1 VWLKRPN
8 FTAKINLVKK
18 EHFKGLDSLRFFA
31 ALAVFFTHVEL
42 IKKFTGFGTHWID
55 PEERITKFTVF
66 QSVMSKEIDPI
77 SPLIAYSS
85 ALGVVFFFVLS
96 GFLITYLL
104 LKEKESNN
112 SIAIG
117 KFYLRRALR
126 IWPLYYLIFI
136 LGFFVLPYFDFFA
149 VPGQD
154 IFFQQN
160 FWGNLLLYA
169 FFMPNLAFAIYTTAV
184 PNIGQS
190 WSIGVEEQFYLLW
203 PLLIRKSKNVL
214 KSILWI
220 AGIIIA
226 LKGLILLSAPFVKI
240 EVLVVLKKF
249 LAMSKLE
256 CMALG
261 GLGAYVLFNKKDQ
274 ILRIVYKPLT
284 QITSVIM
291 IPILIY
297 FIPNALEDIL
307 HLLFSISFLV
317 IILNVAGNENSILRF
332 ENRVLQ
338 YLGRIS
344 YGFYMFHVMCIVF
357 TIHTLD
363 KYIGLNNDITTPQHI
378 LLYGISFLLTVAVS
392 SLSYHIFEM
401 AFIRLK
407 DKYAQPKL
415 TTETAHEDV

>member
-1 VWLKRPN
+1 M
-8 FTAKINLVKK
+8 VKK
-18 EHFKGLDSLRFFA
+18 EYFKGLDSLRFFA

-42 IKKFTGFGTHWID
+42 IKKFTGFGSHWID

-66 QSVMSKEIDPI
+66 QSVMSKEIDPL

-104 LKEKESNN
+104 LKEKESNKTVQ
-112 SIAIG
+112 IG
-117 KFYLRRALR
+117 KFYLRRAFR

-136 LGFFVLPYFDFFA
+136 LGFFVLPNLELFA

-154 IFFQQN
+154 VFFNQN

-169 FFMPNLAFAIYTTAV
+169 FFMPNLAFSIYTTAV

-203 PLLIRKSKNVL
+203 PLLLRKSKNVL

-220 AGIIIA
+220 AGSIIA
-226 LKGLILLSAPFVKI
+226 LKGIILLSFPFIKLDA
-240 EVLVVLKKF
+240 LVVIKKF

-261 GLGAYVLFNKKDQ
+261 GLGAYILFNRKEEL
-274 ILRIVYKPLT
+274 LRIIFKPIS
-284 QITSVIM
+284 QIMAVIV

-297 FIPNALEDIL
+297 FIPTAFEDVL
-307 HLLFSISFLV
+307 HLLFSVSFLV
-317 IILNVAGNENSILRF
+317 IILNVAGNEKVLLRF

-344 YGFYMFHVMCIVF
+344 YGLYMFHVMCTVF
-357 TIHTLD
+357 TIHILD
-363 KYIGLNNDITTPQHI
+363 KYIGLDNDITTTQHI

-392 SLSYHIFEM
+392 SLSYHIFEK

-407 DKYAQPKL
+407 DKYAQPKP
-415 TTETAHEDV
+415 TTEIAKEDV

>member
-1 VWLKRPN
+1 MKSLN
-8 FTAKINLVKK
+8 FTAKIFVVKK
-18 EHFKGLDSLRFFA
+18 EYFKGLDSLRFFA

-42 IKKFTGFGTHWID
+42 IKKFTGFGSHWID

-66 QSVMSKEIDPI
+66 QSVMAKEIDAL

-96 GFLITYLL
+96 GFLITFLL
-104 LKEKESNN
+104 LREKEQNN
-112 SIAIG
+112 SIDIR

-136 LGFFVLPYFDFFA
+136 LGFFVLPYLDFFA

-154 IFFQQN
+154 KFFQQN
-160 FWGNLLLYA
+160 FWGNLMLYA
-169 FFMPNLAFAIYTTAV
+169 FFMPNLAFSIFTTAV

-220 AGIIIA
+220 TGTIIA
-226 LKGLILLSAPFVKI
+226 FKGLLLLSFPFVKFEYLI
-240 EVLVVLKKF
+240 VLKKF

-261 GLGAYVLFNKKDQ
+261 GLGAYMLFNKKEE
-274 ILRIVYKPLT
+274 LLSFVYKPLS
-284 QITSVIM
+284 QIIALIS
-291 IPILIY
+291 IPLLIY
-297 FIPNALEDIL
+297 FIPTPFEDIL
-307 HLLFSISFLV
+307 HLLFSMSFLV
-317 IILNVAGNENSILRF
+317 IILNVAGNEKSFLRF
-332 ENRVLQ
+332 ENRTLQ

-357 TIHTLD
+357 TIHALD
-363 KYIGLNNDITTPQHI
+363 KYMGLDNDITTPQHI
-378 LLYGISFLLTVAVS
+378 LLYGISFLLTVALS
-392 SLSYHIFEM
+392 SLSYHIFEK

-407 DKYAQPKL
+407 DKYAQPKP
-415 TTETAHEDV
+415 TTEIAQEDV

>member
-1 VWLKRPN
+1 LKRLN
-8 FTAKINLVKK
+8 FTAKIFVVKK
-18 EHFKGLDSLRFFA
+18 EYFKGLDSLRFFA

-42 IKKFTGFGTHWID
+42 IKKFTDYGTHWID
-55 PEERITKFTVF
+55 PEESITKFTVF
-66 QSVMSKEIDPI
+66 QSVMSKEIGPLSPI
-77 SPLIAYSS
+77 IAYSS
-85 ALGVVFFFVLS
+85 SLGVVFFFVLS

-104 LKEKESNN
+104 FKERQSNN

-117 KFYLRRALR
+117 KFYLRRAFR

-136 LGFFVLPYFDFFA
+136 LGFFVLPHLDFFA

-154 IFFQQN
+154 NFFQQN
-160 FWGNLLLYA
+160 FWGNLMLYA
-169 FFMPNLAFAIYTTAV
+169 FFMPNLAFSIYTTAV

-203 PLLIRKSKNVL
+203 PLLIRKSKNIL
-214 KSILWI
+214 KSIFWI
-220 AGIIIA
+220 AGTIIA
-226 LKGLILLSAPFVKI
+226 LKGIILLSSSFVNS
-240 EVLVVLKKF
+240 EVLVVIKKF

-261 GLGAYVLFNKKDQ
+261 GFGAYVLFNKKEE
-274 ILRIVYKPLT
+274 ILRIVYKPIS
-284 QITSVIM
+284 QITSVVI

-297 FIPNALEDIL
+297 FTPTAIEDIL
-307 HLLFSISFLV
+307 HLLFSLSFLV
-317 IILNVAGNENSILRF
+317 IILNVASNDKALLRF
-332 ENRVLQ
+332 ENPVLQ

-357 TIHTLD
+357 TIHILD
-363 KYIGLNNDITTPQHI
+363 KYIGLDNDISTPQHL

-392 SLSYHIFEM
+392 SLSYHIFEK

-407 DKYAQPKL
+407 DKYAQPK
-415 TTETAHEDV
+415 TEIAQEDV

>member
-1 VWLKRPN
+1 MKRLN
-8 FTAKINLVKK
+8 FTPKISAVKK
-18 EHFKGLDSLRFFA
+18 EYFKGLDSLRFFA

-55 PEERITKFTVF
+55 PEEKITKFTVF
-66 QSVMSKEIDPI
+66 QSVISKEIDPL

-104 LKEKESNN
+104 LKEKQSNN
-112 SIAIG
+112 NIALG
-117 KFYLRRALR
+117 KFYLRRAFR

-136 LGFFVLPYFDFFA
+136 LGFFILPNFDFFA

-154 IFFQQN
+154 IFFRQN
-160 FWGNLLLYA
+160 FWGNLILYA

-203 PLLIRKSKNVL
+203 PLLIRKSKNIL

-220 AGIIIA
+220 AGTIIA
-226 LKGLILLSAPFVKI
+226 LKGIILLISPFVKLDA
-240 EVLVVLKKF
+240 LVVLKKF

-261 GLGAYVLFNKKDQ
+261 GLGAYVLFNKKET
-274 ILRIVYKPLT
+274 ILRIVYKPIS
-284 QITSVIM
+284 QIISVLI

-297 FIPNALEDIL
+297 FTPTAFEDIL

-317 IILNVAGNENSILRF
+317 VILNVASNEKSLLRF
-332 ENRVLQ
+332 ENRFLQ

-344 YGFYMFHVMCIVF
+344 YGFYMFHVMCIVL
-357 TIHTLD
+357 TLHFLE
-363 KYIGLNNDITTPQHI
+363 KFIGLDNDITTPQHL

-392 SLSYHIFEM
+392 SLSYHIFEK

-407 DKYAQPKL
+407 DKYAQPTPKN
-415 TTETAHEDV
+415 EIAQEDV

>member
-1 VWLKRPN
+1 M
-8 FTAKINLVKK
+8 KK
-18 EHFKGLDSLRFFA
+18 EYFKGLDSLRFFA

-42 IKKFTGFGTHWID
+42 IKKFTGFGSHWID

-66 QSVMSKEIDPI
+66 QSVMSKEIDPL
-77 SPLIAYSS
+77 SPLISYSS

-96 GFLITYLL
+96 GFLITFLL
-104 LKEKESNN
+104 LKEKEQNN
-112 SIAIG
+112 SIAIK

-136 LGFFVLPYFDFFA
+136 LGFFVLPYLDFFA

-154 IFFQQN
+154 NFFQQN
-160 FWGNLLLYA
+160 FWGNLTLYA
-169 FFMPNLAFAIYTTAV
+169 FFMPNLAFSIYTTAV

-203 PLLIRKSKNVL
+203 PLLIRKSKNAL

-220 AGIIIA
+220 ISIIIA
-226 LKGLILLSAPFVKI
+226 LKGLILLSAPFVKLDA
-240 EVLVVLKKF
+240 LVVLKKF

-261 GLGAYVLFNKKDQ
+261 GLGAYVLFNNKEK
-274 ILRIVYKPLT
+274 ILRIVYRPIS
-284 QITSVIM
+284 QITSVVIL
-291 IPILIY
+291 PILIY
-297 FIPNALEDIL
+297 FTPTAFEDIL

-317 IILNVAGNENSILRF
+317 IILNVASNEKSLLRF
-332 ENRVLQ
+332 ENSTLQ

-357 TIHTLD
+357 TIHFLD
-363 KYIGLNNDITTPQHI
+363 KYIGLYNDISTLQHM

-392 SLSYHIFEM
+392 SLSYHIFEK

-407 DKYAQPKL
+407 DKYAQPQPR
-415 TTETAHEDV
+415 TEIAQEDV

>member
-1 VWLKRPN
+1 M
-8 FTAKINLVKK
+8 KK
-18 EHFKGLDSLRFFA
+18 EYFKGLDSLRFFA

-66 QSVMSKEIDPI
+66 QSVMSKEIDPL

-96 GFLITYLL
+96 GFLITFLL
-104 LKEKESNN
+104 LKEKEQNN
-112 SIAIG
+112 SIAIK

-136 LGFFVLPYFDFFA
+136 LGFFVLPYLDFFA

-169 FFMPNLAFAIYTTAV
+169 FFMPNLAFSIYTTAV

-220 AGIIIA
+220 TSIIIA
-226 LKGLILLSAPFVKI
+226 LKGLILLSAPFVKLDA
-240 EVLVVLKKF
+240 LVVLKKF

-261 GLGAYVLFNKKDQ
+261 GLGAYVLFSNKEK
-274 ILRIVYKPLT
+274 ILRIVYRPIS
-284 QITSVIM
+284 QITSVVIL
-291 IPILIY
+291 PILIY
-297 FIPNALEDIL
+297 FTPTAFEDIL

-317 IILNVAGNENSILRF
+317 IILNVASNEKSILKF
-332 ENRVLQ
+332 ENRIFQ

-357 TIHTLD
+357 TIHFLD
-363 KYIGLNNDITTPQHI
+363 KYIGLDNDISKPQHI
-378 LLYGISFLLTVAVS
+378 LLYGLSFLLTVAVS
-392 SLSYHIFEM
+392 SLSYHIFEK

-407 DKYAQPKL
+407 DKYAQPKP
-415 TTETAHEDV
+415 TTEIAQEDV

>member
-1 VWLKRPN
+1 MKSLK
-8 FTAKINLVKK
+8 FTAKNFSVKK
-18 EHFKGLDSLRFFA
+18 EYFKGLDGLRFFA

-42 IKKFTGFGTHWID
+42 IKKFTGFGSHWID

-66 QSVMSKEIDPI
+66 QSVISKEIDPL

-104 LKEKESNN
+104 LKEKESNKT
-112 SIAIG
+112 IQIG
-117 KFYLRRALR
+117 KFYLRRAFR

-136 LGFFVLPYFDFFA
+136 LGFFVLPNLELFA

-154 IFFQQN
+154 VFFNQN
-160 FWGNLLLYA
+160 FWGNLMLYA
-169 FFMPNLAFAIYTTAV
+169 FFMPNLAFSIYTTAV

-220 AGIIIA
+220 AGSIIA
-226 LKGLILLSAPFVKI
+226 LKGILLLSFPFIKL
-240 EVLVVLKKF
+240 EALVVIKKF

-261 GLGAYVLFNKKDQ
+261 GLGAYVLFNKKEEV
-274 ILRIVYKPLT
+274 LRIIFKPVS
-284 QITSVIM
+284 QIMAVVV

-297 FIPNALEDIL
+297 FIPTAFEDVL
-307 HLLFSISFLV
+307 HLLFSVSFLV
-317 IILNVAGNENSILRF
+317 IILNVAGNEKVLLRF
-332 ENRVLQ
+332 ENPILQ

-357 TIHTLD
+357 TIHILD
-363 KYIGLNNDITTPQHI
+363 KYIGLDNDITTPQHI

-392 SLSYHIFEM
+392 SLSYHIFEK

-407 DKYAQPKL
+407 DKYAQPKP
-415 TTETAHEDV
+415 TTEIAQEDV

>member
-1 VWLKRPN
+1 M
-8 FTAKINLVKK
+8 KK

-66 QSVMSKEIDPI
+66 QSVISKEIDPI

-104 LKEKESNN
+104 LKEKQSNN
-112 SIAIG
+112 SIALG
-117 KFYLRRALR
+117 KFYIRRALR

-136 LGFFVLPYFDFFA
+136 LGFFVLPYVDFFA

-154 IFFQQN
+154 NFFQQN

-169 FFMPNLAFAIYTTAV
+169 CFMPNLAFAIYTTAV

-220 AGIIIA
+220 AGTIIT

-240 EVLVVLKKF
+240 ESLIVLKKF

-261 GLGAYVLFNKKDQ
+261 GLGAYFLFHKKEQ
-274 ILRIVYKPLT
+274 LLHIIYKPLS
-284 QITSVIM
+284 QILSVIM

-297 FIPNALEDIL
+297 FIPTALEDIL

-317 IILNVAGNENSILRF
+317 IILNVAGNEKSLLKF

-415 TTETAHEDV
+415 TTETAQEDV

>member
-1 VWLKRPN
+1 M
-8 FTAKINLVKK
+8 KK
-18 EHFKGLDSLRFFA
+18 EYFKGLDSLRFFA

-66 QSVMSKEIDPI
+66 QSVMSKEIDPL

-96 GFLITYLL
+96 GFLITFLL
-104 LKEKESNN
+104 LKEKEQNN
-112 SIAIG
+112 SIAIK

-136 LGFFVLPYFDFFA
+136 IGFFILPYLDFFA

-169 FFMPNLAFAIYTTAV
+169 FFMPNLAFSIYTTAV

-220 AGIIIA
+220 TSIIIA
-226 LKGLILLSAPFVKI
+226 LKGLILLSAPFVKLDA
-240 EVLVVLKKF
+240 LVVLKKF

-261 GLGAYVLFNKKDQ
+261 GLGAYVLFSNKEK
-274 ILRIVYKPLT
+274 ILRIVYRPIS
-284 QITSVIM
+284 QITSVVIL
-291 IPILIY
+291 PILIY
-297 FIPNALEDIL
+297 FTPTAFEDIL

-317 IILNVAGNENSILRF
+317 IILNVASNEKSLLRF
-332 ENRVLQ
+332 ENSTLQ

-357 TIHTLD
+357 TIHFLD
-363 KYIGLNNDITTPQHI
+363 KYIGLDNDISTLQHM

-392 SLSYHIFEM
+392 SLSYHIFEK

-407 DKYAQPKL
+407 DKYAQPQPR
-415 TTETAHEDV
+415 TEIAQEDV

>member
-1 VWLKRPN
+1 M
-8 FTAKINLVKK
+8 KK
-18 EHFKGLDSLRFFA
+18 EYFNGLDSLRFFA

-66 QSVMSKEIDPI
+66 QSVMSKEIDPL

-96 GFLITYLL
+96 GFLITFLL
-104 LKEKESNN
+104 LKEKEQNN
-112 SIAIG
+112 SIAIK

-136 LGFFVLPYFDFFA
+136 LGFFILPYLDFFA

-169 FFMPNLAFAIYTTAV
+169 FFMPNLAFSIYTTAV

-220 AGIIIA
+220 TSIIIA
-226 LKGLILLSAPFVKI
+226 LKGLILLSAPFVKLDA
-240 EVLVVLKKF
+240 LVVLKKF

-261 GLGAYVLFNKKDQ
+261 GLGAYVLFSNKEK
-274 ILRIVYKPLT
+274 ILRIVYRPIS
-284 QITSVIM
+284 QITSVVIL
-291 IPILIY
+291 PILIY
-297 FIPNALEDIL
+297 FTPTAFEDIL
-307 HLLFSISFLV
+307 HLFFSISFLV
-317 IILNVAGNENSILRF
+317 IILNVASNEKSILKF
-332 ENRVLQ
+332 ENRIFQ

-357 TIHTLD
+357 TIHFLD
-363 KYIGLNNDITTPQHI
+363 KYIGLDNDISKPQHL

-392 SLSYHIFEM
+392 SLSYHIFEK

-407 DKYAQPKL
+407 DKYAQPKPR
-415 TTETAHEDV
+415 TEIAQEDV

>member
-1 VWLKRPN
+1 MWLKSPN

-261 GLGAYVLFNKKDQ
+261 GLGAYLLFNKKDQ

>member
-1 VWLKRPN
+1 M
-8 FTAKINLVKK
+8 KK
-18 EHFKGLDSLRFFA
+18 EYFKGLDSLRFFA

-55 PEERITKFTVF
+55 PEERITKFTLF
-66 QSVMSKEIDPI
+66 QSVMSKEIDPL

-96 GFLITYLL
+96 GFLITFLL
-104 LKEKESNN
+104 LKEKEQNN
-112 SIAIG
+112 SIAIK

-136 LGFFVLPYFDFFA
+136 LGFFVLPYLDFFA

-154 IFFQQN
+154 NFFQQN
-160 FWGNLLLYA
+160 FWGNLTLYA

-203 PLLIRKSKNVL
+203 PLLIRKSKNIL

-220 AGIIIA
+220 TGTIIA
-226 LKGLILLSAPFVKI
+226 LKGIILLSSPFVKLDALI
-240 EVLVVLKKF
+240 VLKKF

-261 GLGAYVLFNKKDQ
+261 GLGAYVLFNNKEK
-274 ILRIVYKPLT
+274 ILRIVYRPIS
-284 QITSVIM
+284 QITSVVIL
-291 IPILIY
+291 PILIY
-297 FIPNALEDIL
+297 FTPTAFEDIL

-317 IILNVAGNENSILRF
+317 IILNVASNEKSILKF
-332 ENRVLQ
+332 ENRIFQ

-357 TIHTLD
+357 TIHFLD
-363 KYIGLNNDITTPQHI
+363 KYIGLDNDISKPQHI
-378 LLYGISFLLTVAVS
+378 LLYGISFLLTVALS
-392 SLSYHIFEM
+392 SLSYHIFEK

-407 DKYAQPKL
+407 DKYAQPKP
-415 TTETAHEDV
+415 TTEIAQEDV

>member
-1 VWLKRPN
+1 M
-8 FTAKINLVKK
+8 KK
-18 EHFKGLDSLRFFA
+18 EYFKGLDSLRFFA

-66 QSVMSKEIDPI
+66 QSVMSKEIDPL

-96 GFLITYLL
+96 GFLITFLL
-104 LKEKESNN
+104 LKEKEQNN
-112 SIAIG
+112 SIAIK

-136 LGFFVLPYFDFFA
+136 LGFFVLPYLDFFA

-154 IFFQQN
+154 NFFQQN

-169 FFMPNLAFAIYTTAV
+169 FFMPNLAFSIYTTAV

-220 AGIIIA
+220 TSIIIA
-226 LKGLILLSAPFVKI
+226 LKGLILLSAPFVKLDA
-240 EVLVVLKKF
+240 LVVLKKF

-261 GLGAYVLFNKKDQ
+261 GLGAYVLFSNKEK
-274 ILRIVYKPLT
+274 ILRIVYRPIS
-284 QITSVIM
+284 QITSVVIL
-291 IPILIY
+291 PILIY
-297 FIPNALEDIL
+297 FTPTAFEDIL

-317 IILNVAGNENSILRF
+317 IILNVASNEKSLLRF
-332 ENRVLQ
+332 ENSTLQ

-344 YGFYMFHVMCIVF
+344 YGFYMFHVICIVF
-357 TIHTLD
+357 TIHFLD
-363 KYIGLNNDITTPQHI
+363 KYIGLDNDISTLQHM

-392 SLSYHIFEM
+392 SLSYHIFEK

-407 DKYAQPKL
+407 DKYAQPQPR
-415 TTETAHEDV
+415 TEIAQEDV

>member
-1 VWLKRPN
+1 M
-8 FTAKINLVKK
+8 KK
-18 EHFKGLDSLRFFA
+18 EYFKGLDSLRFFA

-42 IKKFTGFGTHWID
+42 IKKFTGFGSHWID

-66 QSVMSKEIDPI
+66 QSVMSKEIDPL

-96 GFLITYLL
+96 GFLITFLL
-104 LKEKESNN
+104 LKEKEQNN
-112 SIAIG
+112 SIAIK

-154 IFFQQN
+154 NFFQQN

-169 FFMPNLAFAIYTTAV
+169 CFMPNLAFAIYTTAV

-190 WSIGVEEQFYLLW
+190 WSVGVEEQFYLLW

-220 AGIIIA
+220 AGTIIT

-240 EVLVVLKKF
+240 ESLIVLKKF

-261 GLGAYVLFNKKDQ
+261 GLGAYFLFHKKEQ
-274 ILRIVYKPLT
+274 LLHIIYKPLS
-284 QITSVIM
+284 QILSVIM

-297 FIPNALEDIL
+297 FIPTALEDIL

-317 IILNVAGNENSILRF
+317 IILNVAGNEKSLLKF

-415 TTETAHEDV
+415 TTETAQEDV

>member
-1 VWLKRPN
+1 M
-8 FTAKINLVKK
+8 KK

-104 LKEKESNN
+104 FKEKEANG
-112 SIAIG
+112 SISIG
-117 KFYLRRALR
+117 KFYLRRAFR
-126 IWPLYYLIFI
+126 IWPLYYLIFL
-136 LGFFVLPYFDFFA
+136 LGFFVLPNLDFFS

-154 IFFQQN
+154 KFFQQN
-160 FWGNLLLYA
+160 FWGNLILYA
-169 FFMPNLAFAIYTTAV
+169 LFMPNLAFSIYTTAV

-203 PLLIRKSKNVL
+203 PLLIRKSKNLL

-220 AGIIIA
+220 AGTVIS
-226 LKGLILLSAPFVKI
+226 LKGILLLATPFIKF
-240 EVLVVLKKF
+240 EGLVVLKKF

-261 GLGAYVLFNKKDQ
+261 GLGAYVLFNKKEK
-274 ILRIVYKPLT
+274 ILRIVYKPIS
-284 QITSVIM
+284 QITALLI

-297 FIPNALEDIL
+297 FTPTAFEDIL

-317 IILNVAGNENSILRF
+317 IILNVASNQKSLLRF
-332 ENRVLQ
+332 ENPILQ

-357 TIHTLD
+357 TIHFLD
-363 KYIGLNNDITTPQHI
+363 RYIGLDNDINTPQHL
-378 LLYGISFLLTVAVS
+378 LLYGMSFLLTVAVS
-392 SLSYHIFEM
+392 SLSYHVFEK

-407 DKYAQPKL
+407 DKYAQPKP
-415 TTETAHEDV
+415 TTEIAP

>member
-1 VWLKRPN
+1 M
-8 FTAKINLVKK
+8 KK

-66 QSVMSKEIDPI
+66 QSVISKEIDPI

-104 LKEKESNN
+104 LKEKQSNN
-112 SIAIG
+112 SIALG
-117 KFYLRRALR
+117 KFYIRRALR

-136 LGFFVLPYFDFFA
+136 LGFFVLPYVDFFA

-154 IFFQQN
+154 NFFQQN

-169 FFMPNLAFAIYTTAV
+169 CFMPNLAFAIYTTAV

-220 AGIIIA
+220 AGTIIT

-240 EVLVVLKKF
+240 ESLIVLKKF

-261 GLGAYVLFNKKDQ
+261 GLGAYFLFHKKEQ
-274 ILRIVYKPLT
+274 LLHIIYKPLS
-284 QITSVIM
+284 QILSVIM

-297 FIPNALEDIL
+297 FIPTALEDIL

-317 IILNVAGNENSILRF
+317 IILNVAGNEKSLLKF

-378 LLYGISFLLTVAVS
+378 LLYGISFLLSVAVS

-415 TTETAHEDV
+415 TTETAQEDV

>member
-1 VWLKRPN
+1 
-8 FTAKINLVKK
+8 VKK
-18 EHFKGLDSLRFFA
+18 EYFKGLDSLRFFA

-42 IKKFTGFGTHWID
+42 IKKFTGFGSHWID

-66 QSVMSKEIDPI
+66 QSVMSKEIDPL

-96 GFLITYLL
+96 GFLITFLL
-104 LKEKESNN
+104 LKEKQENN

-126 IWPLYYLIFI
+126 IWPLYYLIFL
-136 LGFFVLPYFDFFA
+136 LGFFVLPYLEIFSVPEQDVFFH
-149 VPGQD
+149 
-154 IFFQQN
+154 QN
-160 FWGNLLLYA
+160 FWGNLILYA
-169 FFMPNLAFAIYTTAV
+169 FFMPNLAFSIYTTAV

-214 KSILWI
+214 RSILWI

-226 LKGLILLSAPFVKI
+226 LKGVLLFSFPFI
-240 EVLVVLKKF
+240 QLEAIVVIKKF

-261 GLGAYVLFNKKDQ
+261 GFGAYVFFNKKEA
-274 ILRIVYKPLT
+274 ILQVIFKPLA
-284 QITSVIM
+284 QVLAVVM

-297 FIPNALEDIL
+297 FMPTALEDVL
-307 HLLFSISFLV
+307 HLLFSISFLI
-317 IILNVAGNENSILRF
+317 IILNAAGNEKSFFRF
-332 ENRVLQ
+332 ENRILQ

-363 KYIGLNNDITTPQHI
+363 NYIGLNNDITTPQHI

-392 SLSYHIFEM
+392 SLSYHIFEK

-407 DKYAQPKL
+407 DKYAQPKP
-415 TTETAHEDV
+415 TTEITEKDV

>member
-1 VWLKRPN
+1 LKSAN

-55 PEERITKFTVF
+55 PEERITKFTIF
-66 QSVMSKEIDPI
+66 QSVMSREIGPL

-203 PLLIRKSKNVL
+203 PLLIRESKNVL

-220 AGIIIA
+220 AGTIIA
-226 LKGLILLSAPFVKI
+226 LKGLILISAPFVKL
-240 EVLVVLKKF
+240 EALVVLKKF

-261 GLGAYVLFNKKDQ
+261 GLGAYFLFNKKDQ
-274 ILRIVYKPLT
+274 LLRIIYRPLS
-284 QITSVIM
+284 QILSVIM

-297 FIPNALEDIL
+297 FIPTALEDIL

-317 IILNVAGNENSILRF
+317 VILNVAGNEKSLFKF

-363 KYIGLNNDITTPQHI
+363 KYIGLDNDITTPQHI

-392 SLSYHIFEM
+392 SLSYHIFEKS
-401 AFIRLK
+401 FIRLK

-415 TTETAHEDV
+415 TTETAQEDV

>member
-1 VWLKRPN
+1 
-8 FTAKINLVKK
+8 
-18 EHFKGLDSLRFFA
+18 LRFFA

-42 IKKFTGFGTHWID
+42 IKKFTGFGSHWID

-66 QSVMSKEIDPI
+66 QSVMSKEIDPL

-96 GFLITYLL
+96 GFLITFLL
-104 LKEKESNN
+104 LKEKEQNN
-112 SIAIG
+112 SIAIK

-154 IFFQQN
+154 NFFQQN
-160 FWGNLLLYA
+160 FWGNLTLYA
-169 FFMPNLAFAIYTTAV
+169 FFMPNLAFSIYTTAV

-203 PLLIRKSKNVL
+203 PLLVRKSKNVL
-214 KSILWI
+214 KSILCI
-220 AGIIIA
+220 TGTIIA
-226 LKGLILLSAPFVKI
+226 LKGIILLSVPFVKLDALI
-240 EVLVVLKKF
+240 VLKKF

-261 GLGAYVLFNKKDQ
+261 GLGAYVLFNNKEK
-274 ILRIVYKPLT
+274 ILRIVYRPIS
-284 QITSVIM
+284 QITSVVIL
-291 IPILIY
+291 PILIY
-297 FIPNALEDIL
+297 FTPTAFEDIL
-307 HLLFSISFLV
+307 HLFFSISFLV
-317 IILNVAGNENSILRF
+317 IILNVASNEKSILKF
-332 ENRVLQ
+332 ENRIFQ

-357 TIHTLD
+357 TIHILD
-363 KYIGLNNDITTPQHI
+363 KYMGLDNDITTQQHI

-392 SLSYHIFEM
+392 SLSYHIFEK

-407 DKYAQPKL
+407 HKYAQPKPK
-415 TTETAHEDV
+415 TEIAQEDV

>member
-1 VWLKRPN
+1 LKSPN

-261 GLGAYVLFNKKDQ
+261 GLGAYLLFNKKDQ

>member
-1 VWLKRPN
+1 LKSLK
-8 FTAKINLVKK
+8 FTAKNLLVKK
-18 EHFKGLDSLRFFA
+18 EYFKGLDSLRFFA

-66 QSVMSKEIDPI
+66 QSVMSKEIDPL

-104 LKEKESNN
+104 LKEKESNKTVQ
-112 SIAIG
+112 IG
-117 KFYLRRALR
+117 KFYLRRAFR

-136 LGFFVLPYFDFFA
+136 LGFFVLPNLELFA

-154 IFFQQN
+154 VFFNQN

-169 FFMPNLAFAIYTTAV
+169 FFMPNLAFSIYTTAV

-203 PLLIRKSKNVL
+203 PLLLRKSKNVL

-220 AGIIIA
+220 AGSIIA
-226 LKGLILLSAPFVKI
+226 LKGILLLSFPFIKL
-240 EVLVVLKKF
+240 EALVVIKKF

-261 GLGAYVLFNKKDQ
+261 GLGAYVLFNKKEEV
-274 ILRIVYKPLT
+274 LRIIYKPVS
-284 QITSVIM
+284 QIMAVVV

-297 FIPNALEDIL
+297 FIPTAFEDVL
-307 HLLFSISFLV
+307 HLLFSVSFLV
-317 IILNVAGNENSILRF
+317 IILNVAGNEKVLLRF
-332 ENRVLQ
+332 ENSILQ

-357 TIHTLD
+357 TIHILD
-363 KYIGLNNDITTPQHI
+363 KYIGLDNDITTPQHI

-392 SLSYHIFEM
+392 SLSYHIFEK

-407 DKYAQPKL
+407 DKYAQPKP
-415 TTETAHEDV
+415 TTEIAQEDV

>member
-1 VWLKRPN
+1 
-8 FTAKINLVKK
+8 
-18 EHFKGLDSLRFFA
+18 
-31 ALAVFFTHVEL
+31 
-42 IKKFTGFGTHWID
+42 
-55 PEERITKFTVF
+55 
-66 QSVMSKEIDPI
+66 
-77 SPLIAYSS
+77 
-85 ALGVVFFFVLS
+85 
-96 GFLITYLL
+96 
-104 LKEKESNN
+104 
-112 SIAIG
+112 
-117 KFYLRRALR
+117 
-126 IWPLYYLIFI
+126 LIFI

-154 IFFQQN
+154 NFFQQN

-169 FFMPNLAFAIYTTAV
+169 CFMPNLAFAIYTTAV

-220 AGIIIA
+220 AGTIIT

-240 EVLVVLKKF
+240 ESLIVLKKF

-261 GLGAYVLFNKKDQ
+261 GLGAYFLFHKKEQ
-274 ILRIVYKPLT
+274 LLHIIYKPLS
-284 QITSVIM
+284 QILSVIM

-297 FIPNALEDIL
+297 FIPTALEDIL

-317 IILNVAGNENSILRF
+317 IILNVAGNEKSLLKF

-415 TTETAHEDV
+415 TTETAQEDV

>member
-1 VWLKRPN
+1 M
-8 FTAKINLVKK
+8 KK
-18 EHFKGLDSLRFFA
+18 EYFKGLDSLRFFA

-66 QSVMSKEIDPI
+66 QSVMSKEIDPL
-77 SPLIAYSS
+77 SPLISYSS

-96 GFLITYLL
+96 GFLITFLL
-104 LKEKESNN
+104 LKEKEQNN
-112 SIAIG
+112 SIAIK

-136 LGFFVLPYFDFFA
+136 LGFFVLPYLDFFA

-154 IFFQQN
+154 NFFQQN
-160 FWGNLLLYA
+160 FWGNLTLYA
-169 FFMPNLAFAIYTTAV
+169 FFMPNLAFSIYTTAV

-203 PLLIRKSKNVL
+203 PLLIRKSKNVI

-220 AGIIIA
+220 TGTIIA
-226 LKGLILLSAPFVKI
+226 LKGIILLSSPFVKLDALI
-240 EVLVVLKKF
+240 VLKKF

-256 CMALG
+256 CMAIG
-261 GLGAYVLFNKKDQ
+261 GLGAYVLFNNKEK
-274 ILRIVYKPLT
+274 ILRIVYRPIS
-284 QITSVIM
+284 QITSVVIL
-291 IPILIY
+291 PILIY
-297 FIPNALEDIL
+297 FTPTAFEDIL

-317 IILNVAGNENSILRF
+317 IILNVASNEKSILKF
-332 ENRVLQ
+332 ENRIFQ

-357 TIHTLD
+357 TIHFLD
-363 KYIGLNNDITTPQHI
+363 KYIGLDNDISKPQHM

-392 SLSYHIFEM
+392 SLSYHIFEK

-407 DKYAQPKL
+407 DKYAQPQPR
-415 TTETAHEDV
+415 TEIAQEDV

>member
-1 VWLKRPN
+1 
-8 FTAKINLVKK
+8 VKK
-18 EHFKGLDSLRFFA
+18 EYFKGLDSLRFFA

-42 IKKFTGFGTHWID
+42 IKKFTGFGSHWID
-55 PEERITKFTVF
+55 PEERITKFNVF
-66 QSVMSKEIDPI
+66 QSVMSKEIDPL

-104 LKEKESNN
+104 LKEKTENN
-112 SIAIG
+112 SIGIG

-136 LGFFVLPYFDFFA
+136 LGFFILPYLDVFS

-154 IFFQQN
+154 VFFHQN
-160 FWGNLLLYA
+160 FWGNLMLYA
-169 FFMPNLAFAIYTTAV
+169 VFMPNLAFSIYTTAV

-220 AGIIIA
+220 IGTLVA
-226 LKGLILLSAPFVKI
+226 LKGVLLLSIPFIKL
-240 EVLVVLKKF
+240 EAFVVIKKF

-261 GLGAYVLFNKKDQ
+261 GLGAYVFFTKQEKILRVIFKPIAQ
-274 ILRIVYKPLT
+274 ILALV
-284 QITSVIM
+284 M
-291 IPILIY
+291 IPVLIY
-297 FIPNALEDIL
+297 FIPTAFEDVL
-307 HLLFSISFLV
+307 HLLFSISFLI
-317 IILNVAGNENSILRF
+317 IILNVAGNEKSFLRS
-332 ENRVLQ
+332 ENKVLQ

-344 YGFYMFHVMCIVF
+344 FGFYMFHVMCIVF
-357 TIHTLD
+357 TIHMLD
-363 KYIGLNNDITTPQHI
+363 KYIGLNKDISTIQHI

-392 SLSYHIFEM
+392 SLSYHIFEK

-407 DKYAQPKL
+407 DKYAQPKP
-415 TTETAHEDV
+415 TTEIAPKDV

>member
-1 VWLKRPN
+1 MKSLK
-8 FTAKINLVKK
+8 FTAKNFSVKK
-18 EHFKGLDSLRFFA
+18 EYFKGLDGLRFFA

-42 IKKFTGFGTHWID
+42 IKKFTGFGSHWID

-66 QSVMSKEIDPI
+66 QSVMSKEIDPL

-104 LKEKESNN
+104 LKEKESNKT
-112 SIAIG
+112 IQIG
-117 KFYLRRALR
+117 KFYLRRAFR

-136 LGFFVLPYFDFFA
+136 LGFFVLPNLELFA

-154 IFFQQN
+154 VFFNQN
-160 FWGNLLLYA
+160 FWGNLMLYA
-169 FFMPNLAFAIYTTAV
+169 FFMPNLAFSIYTTAV

-220 AGIIIA
+220 AGSIIA
-226 LKGLILLSAPFVKI
+226 LKGILLLSFPFIKL
-240 EVLVVLKKF
+240 EALVVIKKF

-261 GLGAYVLFNKKDQ
+261 GLGAYVLFNKKEEV
-274 ILRIVYKPLT
+274 LRIIFKPVS
-284 QITSVIM
+284 QIMAVVV

-297 FIPNALEDIL
+297 FIPTAFEDVL
-307 HLLFSISFLV
+307 HLLFSVSFLV
-317 IILNVAGNENSILRF
+317 IILNVAGNEKVLLRF
-332 ENRVLQ
+332 ENPILQ

-357 TIHTLD
+357 TIHILD
-363 KYIGLNNDITTPQHI
+363 KYIGLDNDITTPQHI

-392 SLSYHIFEM
+392 SLSYHIFEK

-407 DKYAQPKL
+407 DKYAQPKP
-415 TTETAHEDV
+415 TTEIAQEDV

>member
-1 VWLKRPN
+1 MKSLK
-8 FTAKINLVKK
+8 FTAKIFLVKK
-18 EHFKGLDSLRFFA
+18 EYFKGLDSLRFFA

-42 IKKFTGFGTHWID
+42 IKKFTGFGSHWID

-66 QSVMSKEIDPI
+66 QSVMAKEIDAL

-96 GFLITYLL
+96 GFLITFLL
-104 LKEKESNN
+104 LKEKEQNN
-112 SIAIG
+112 SIAVK

-154 IFFQQN
+154 KFFQQN
-160 FWGNLLLYA
+160 FWGNLMLYA
-169 FFMPNLAFAIYTTAV
+169 VFMPNLAFSIYTTAV

-220 AGIIIA
+220 TGTIIA
-226 LKGLILLSAPFVKI
+226 LKGLLLLSFPYVKF
-240 EVLVVLKKF
+240 ESLVVLKKF

-261 GLGAYVLFNKKDQ
+261 GLGAYMLFNKKEEL
-274 ILRIVYKPLT
+274 LRLVYKPQS
-284 QITSVIM
+284 QIIALIS
-291 IPILIY
+291 IPLLIY
-297 FIPNALEDIL
+297 FIPTPFEDIL

-317 IILNVAGNENSILRF
+317 IILNVASNEKSFLRF
-332 ENRVLQ
+332 ENRTLQ

-357 TIHTLD
+357 TIHSLD
-363 KYIGLNNDITTPQHI
+363 KYMGLDNDITTQQHI
-378 LLYGISFLLTVAVS
+378 LLYGISFLLTVALS
-392 SLSYHIFEM
+392 SLSYHIFEKV
-401 AFIRLK
+401 FIRLK
-407 DKYAQPKL
+407 DKYAKPKP
-415 TTETAHEDV
+415 TTEITQEDV

>member
-1 VWLKRPN
+1 M
-8 FTAKINLVKK
+8 
-18 EHFKGLDSLRFFA
+18 RFFA

-42 IKKFTGFGTHWID
+42 IKKFTGFGSHWID

-66 QSVMSKEIDPI
+66 QSVMSKEIDPL

-96 GFLITYLL
+96 GFLITFLL
-104 LKEKESNN
+104 LKEKEQNN
-112 SIAIG
+112 SIAIK

-154 IFFQQN
+154 NFFQQN

-169 FFMPNLAFAIYTTAV
+169 CFMPNLAFAIYTTAV

-220 AGIIIA
+220 AGTIIT

-240 EVLVVLKKF
+240 ESLIVLKKF

-261 GLGAYVLFNKKDQ
+261 GLGAYFLFHKKEQ
-274 ILRIVYKPLT
+274 LLHIIYKPLS
-284 QITSVIM
+284 QILSVIM

-297 FIPNALEDIL
+297 FIPTALEDIL

-317 IILNVAGNENSILRF
+317 IILNVAGNEKSLLKF

-415 TTETAHEDV
+415 TTETAQEDV

>member
-1 VWLKRPN
+1 M
-8 FTAKINLVKK
+8 VKK
-18 EHFKGLDSLRFFA
+18 EYFKGLDSLRFFA

-66 QSVMSKEIDPI
+66 QSVMSKEIDPL

-104 LKEKESNN
+104 LKERQSNN

-117 KFYLRRALR
+117 KFYLRRAFR

-136 LGFFVLPYFDFFA
+136 LGFFVLPYFEVFA

-154 IFFQQN
+154 VFFQPN
-160 FWGNLLLYA
+160 FWGNLTLYA
-169 FFMPNLAFAIYTTAV
+169 LFMPNLAFSIYTTAV

-190 WSIGVEEQFYLLW
+190 WSIGVEEQFYLVW
-203 PLLIRKSKNVL
+203 PLLIRKSKNVF

-220 AGIIIA
+220 AGTIIA
-226 LKGLILLSAPFVKI
+226 LKGLILLSSPFLNSETLKVI
-240 EVLVVLKKF
+240 KKF

-261 GLGAYVLFNKKDQ
+261 GLGAYVLFNKKEE
-274 ILRIVYKPLT
+274 ILRIVYKPAS
-284 QITSVIM
+284 QIISVLI
-291 IPILIY
+291 IPALIY
-297 FIPNALEDIL
+297 FMPTAFEDIL

-317 IILNVAGNENSILRF
+317 IILNVASNDKALLRF
-332 ENRVLQ
+332 ENPVLQ

-357 TIHTLD
+357 TIHILD
-363 KYIGLNNDITTPQHI
+363 KYIGLDNDISTPQHI

-392 SLSYHIFEM
+392 SLSYHIFEK

-407 DKYAQPKL
+407 DKYAQPK
-415 TTETAHEDV
+415 TETEIAQEDV

>member
-1 VWLKRPN
+1 M
-8 FTAKINLVKK
+8 VKK
-18 EHFKGLDSLRFFA
+18 EYFKGLDSLRFFA

-66 QSVMSKEIDPI
+66 QSVMSKEIDPL

-104 LKEKESNN
+104 LKEKESNKTVQ
-112 SIAIG
+112 IG
-117 KFYLRRALR
+117 KFYLRRAFR

-136 LGFFVLPYFDFFA
+136 LGFFVLPNLELFA

-154 IFFQQN
+154 VFFNQN

-169 FFMPNLAFAIYTTAV
+169 FFMPNLAFSIYTTAV

-203 PLLIRKSKNVL
+203 PLLLRKSKNVL
-214 KSILWI
+214 KSIIWI
-220 AGIIIA
+220 AGSIIA
-226 LKGLILLSAPFVKI
+226 LKGILLLSFPFIKL
-240 EVLVVLKKF
+240 EALVVIKKF

-261 GLGAYVLFNKKDQ
+261 GLGAYVLFNKKEEV
-274 ILRIVYKPLT
+274 LRIIFKPIS
-284 QITSVIM
+284 QIMAVIV

-297 FIPNALEDIL
+297 FIPTAFEDVL
-307 HLLFSISFLV
+307 HLLFSVSFLV
-317 IILNVAGNENSILRF
+317 IILNVAGNEKVLLRF

-357 TIHTLD
+357 TIHILD
-363 KYIGLNNDITTPQHI
+363 KYIGLDNDITSAQHI

-392 SLSYHIFEM
+392 SLSYHIFEK

-407 DKYAQPKL
+407 DKYAQPTP
-415 TTETAHEDV
+415 TTEIAQEDV

>member
-1 VWLKRPN
+1 LKSLN
-8 FTAKINLVKK
+8 FTAKIFVVKK
-18 EHFKGLDSLRFFA
+18 EYFKGLDSLRFFA

-66 QSVMSKEIDPI
+66 QSVMSKEIDPL

-104 LKEKESNN
+104 LKERKTNN

-117 KFYLRRALR
+117 KFYLRRAFR

-136 LGFFVLPYFDFFA
+136 LGFFVLPYLDFFA

-154 IFFQQN
+154 NFFQQN
-160 FWGNLLLYA
+160 FWGNLMLYA
-169 FFMPNLAFAIYTTAV
+169 FFMPNLAFSIYTTAV

-190 WSIGVEEQFYLLW
+190 WSIGVEEQFYLVW

-220 AGIIIA
+220 AGTIIA
-226 LKGLILLSAPFVKI
+226 LKGIILLSSPFLSSQT
-240 EVLVVLKKF
+240 LVVIKKF

-261 GLGAYVLFNKKDQ
+261 GLGAYVLFNKKEE
-274 ILRIVYKPLT
+274 ILRIVYKPIS
-284 QITSVIM
+284 QITSVAI

-297 FIPNALEDIL
+297 FTPTAIEDIL

-317 IILNVAGNENSILRF
+317 IILNVASNEKSLLKF
-332 ENRVLQ
+332 ENRILQ

-357 TIHTLD
+357 TIHFLD
-363 KYIGLNNDITTPQHI
+363 KYIGLDNDISTPQHI

-392 SLSYHIFEM
+392 SLSYHIFEK

-407 DKYAQPKL
+407 DKYAQPK
-415 TTETAHEDV
+415 TKTEIAQEDV